1 VTKLIPTWR
10 ERCDTHPDH
19 NGVVTSG
26 MIYARMTEEIE
37 DLRAEVERLT
47 MILHEIREEWAGAEC
62 GEPVTAQEAYAIGL
76 ARRMYEIAKGDAK
89 GTLL

>member
-1 VTKLIPTWR
+1 MNKPIPTWR

-47 MILHEIREEWAGAEC
+47 NDLKW
-62 GEPVTAQEAYAIGL
+62 
-76 ARRMYEIAKGDAK
+76 ARRA
-89 GTLL
+89 